1 MISKHHGVSLCS
13 IQPLHLVTRC
23 HSPLSRDLGI
33 FNAVSSSINML
44 EHKMEESAL
53 NEEELPIGF
62 PVHFWMSFDTLWLK
76 WSVCDYLLILHVVKS
91 VTHFNEDFEVLL

>member
-1 MISKHHGVSLCS
+1 
-13 IQPLHLVTRC
+13 
-23 HSPLSRDLGI
+23 
-33 FNAVSSSINML
+33 
-44 EHKMEESAL
+44 MEESAL